1 LINRLKQ
8 DAPELLGVSNED
20 PLEPWKDILEST
32 PVSKLAN
39 FADSRLDSQVC
50 EKTMPGRGIKTLW
63 DLHKWKPESGPQKL
77 YINQFKS
84 FKELLEKQCSELLER
99 INTIEK
105 DYYLPAHYNEGNSL
119 YDNIKQAMAELVEL
133 KIDNKPIKLGND
145 TLTQVLY
152 GHFVEKLAWADVV
165 KKLGKKDFYLKN
177 IERTFIMDL
186 LHGNKINGNIS
197 LHKKIVNKFLYFE
210 QNCPFESNDKM
221 LSVTEV
227 SHPLMW

>member
-1 LINRLKQ
+1 MAELKIRDLDYDEAKKIHQTDGDLLVSDWYQKVSQMKKINKPYQNLINRLKQ

-105 DYYLPAHYNEGNSL
+105 DY
-119 YDNIKQAMAELVEL
+119 
-133 KIDNKPIKLGND
+133 
-145 TLTQVLY
+145 
-152 GHFVEKLAWADVV
+152 
-165 KKLGKKDFYLKN
+165 
-177 IERTFIMDL
+177 
-186 LHGNKINGNIS
+186 
-197 LHKKIVNKFLYFE
+197 
-210 QNCPFESNDKM
+210 
-221 LSVTEV
+221 
-227 SHPLMW
+227 